1 MRYNPGPEKFTIED
15 IRRLRVQG
23 KSVSQIA
30 EDLGVR
36 VSSLYEKLKARGV
49 TMADL
54 TPDDVSVPQGRRP
67 SFTIAQLRAAWTPG
81 MSKDEVAA
89 ALGVKWSTILYRLRR
104 EGIPMSKV
112 APKGTKV
119 RTTKIDLR
127 KVRDLRAEG
136 LTFSEIGEE
145 LGVDPT
151 AVSKALSRK
160 GTSLKKITPKS
171 VEVKVGRPGYITMDD
186 IKAKYEHRGMTKADI
201 ARALGVD
208 RGSVQYRLKSAG
220 LTLAD
225 LTPQSELEPEIPIEV
240 GPFSPREVIRLYA
253 TEGLTISEIADVFA
267 VTEEY
272 VRSRLGAR
280 LVDIQDLAQEH
291 LAARRS
297 KSRSNPDFDDEDF
310 DIYNI
315 ETRVTDMSSWGNY
328 ADDKDLKALALIGRY
343 ADEEDEFTIGQ
354 VNLKKVWDGGNLLDF
369 LEGSN
374 CYEAIIEQ
382 IEKNGSPEYIYYV
395 SGSELSSDMP
405 QSRGLGERLYLDC
418 FDYLANTLAANV
430 LIVADECM
438 GEDRTSR
445 IAQGL
450 WRKLMRYQD
459 AEYPFAWYQKY
470 EDGRSNPWLKNQLYF
485 RYGFWDLEPGA
496 NMIYHVTPALSSVL
510 KSGELSPPSMRRSG
524 NTGLGGIHNASVSF
538 YGSLSRAV
546 YTLVYMYRIWQLE
559 NGYHEDLKALLEH
572 NDAGI
577 DTKTHIGKLID
588 DARPGSSVF
597 VINRIREMLRAH
609 NPMIMGGASWIRKA
623 AIEDFAILVFENPC
637 RHLFLPDVYSS
648 IESFGRP
655 FQERQGCIRAFTQ
668 QSVRDLSSSCDQ
680 KDRSY
685 FNMGGLYELSYGDI
699 QHAIQE
705 GASTVELDIEPR
717 VMFDKLFGRN
727 PSDIL
732 ASQRDQ
738 PLIRFENITFDMR
751 PQSVKIRDLC
761 EYKESE
767 QEFRVFREL
776 PMSDVVR
783 IYTIDDILREARKCN
798 GGVEPFFWDWYCGM
812 GGTSSRWSDFHFS
825 TWEDDV

>member
-30 EDLGVR
+30 EELGVR

-49 TMADL
+49 TMSDL

-89 ALGVKWSTILYRLRR
+89 ALGVKWSTILYRLRQ

-119 RTTKIDLR
+119 RTTIDLR

-151 AVSKALSRK
+151 SVSKALSRK
-160 GTSLKKITPKS
+160 GTSLKKITPKG

-225 LTPQSELEPEIPIEV
+225 LTPQSELEPELSIKV

-253 TEGLTISEIADVFA
+253 TEGLTISEIADVFD

-328 ADDKDLKALALIGRY
+328 ADDEDLKALALIGRY

-369 LEGSN
+369 LEESN

-418 FDYLANTLAANV
+418 FEYLAHTLAANV

-510 KSGELSPPSMRRSG
+510 KAGELSPPIMRRSR
-524 NTGLGGIHNASVSF
+524 NQGLGGIHTASVSF

-546 YTLVYMYRIWQLE
+546 YTLVYMYRLWQLE
-559 NGYHEDLKALLEH
+559 NGYHEDLKALLEYSDV
-572 NDAGI
+572 NAQ
-577 DTKTHIGKLID
+577 TKTFCKERID
-588 DARPGSSVF
+588 NSRPGSSVF
-597 VINRIREMLRAH
+597 VINRIRESLRAH
-609 NPMIMGGASWIRKA
+609 NPMIVGGASWARKA

-637 RHLFLPDVYSS
+637 KYLFLPDIYTS
-648 IESFGRP
+648 IASVDTP
-655 FQERQGCIRAFTQ
+655 FQESEGFIRTFTQ
-668 QSVRDLSSSCDQ
+668 QSVRDLSSCCDQ

-685 FNMGGLYELSYGDI
+685 FDMGGLYELNYADI
-699 QHAIQE
+699 LSAIQE
-705 GASTVELDIEPR
+705 GVPSIELGIKPN

-727 PSDIL
+727 PADIL
-732 ASQRDQ
+732 ASQRGQ
-738 PLIRFENITFDMR
+738 PLIQFENITFDMR

-761 EYKESE
+761 EYKASE

-783 IYTIDDILREARKCN
+783 IYTIGDILSEARKCN
-798 GGVEPFFWDWYCGM
+798 GGVEPFFWDMDCEIGD
-812 GGTSSRWSDFHFS
+812 TPSRWSNFHFS
-825 TWEDDV
+825 TWVEDT